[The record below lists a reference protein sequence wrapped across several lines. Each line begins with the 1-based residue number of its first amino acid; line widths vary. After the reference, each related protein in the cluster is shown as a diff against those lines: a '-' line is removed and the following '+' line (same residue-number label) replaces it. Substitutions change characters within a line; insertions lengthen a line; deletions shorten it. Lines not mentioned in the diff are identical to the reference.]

1 MSSAVARL
9 AKPDMRGH
17 LAKKIKLHLFLAM
30 GGGVASTAL
39 YHFLVTKPRKD
50 AYRNFY
56 ATYDPEKDF
65 ERMRR
70 AGLFK
75 CCPLETAGEG
85 DDE

>member
-9 AKPDMRGH
+9 AKPELRGH
-17 LAKKIKLHLFLAM
+17 LMKKTKLHLFLAIAGGM
-30 GGGVASTAL
+30 GSTAL

-50 AYRNFY
+50 AYRSFY

-70 AGLFK
+70 AGVFK
-75 CCPLETAGEG
+75 CCPLEGEGG